1 MNEKIKLKFNIIII
15 LVIILFSIATIP
27 KTFQE
32 DTFYMIKVGEHIF
45 NNGAETIKDRVE
57 AFTWHEGMN
66 YTYPHWLI
74 DVILYMIYITY
85 DFFGIYMFT
94 VIIGII
100 IHLLIYYM
108 NIKIAKNNTISA
120 IITVA
125 CIYLFKNYITARAQ
139 IITYICLVL
148 EILFIERY
156 LETGKK
162 RNLFGLAAIPI
173 VLANC
178 HVALFPMYF
187 VIYLPYIV
195 EYIFSFFT
203 MQEVYTRRVKRK
215 SIKVLKLKEK
225 NKEKKLEKENKALIK
240 VEKQLEKIKQ
250 KENVKR
256 NIRKVIVKK
265 TDKVKILIIIFIM
278 CIFAGLA
285 TPLGKT
291 PYTYLIKT
299 LQGSTMNYIA
309 EHQAVVLIYSPIM
322 LIIFALIII
331 LIFSNKTKLTL
342 KDVFML
348 SGMSLLCLISY
359 KQFPIFI
366 IGTMTIV
373 NKMLYI
379 NFNENLKDKVKK
391 IITKMLTLKGII
403 YTVLV
408 ISILFLLQYKNIVT
422 QNYVDGN
429 QYPVQ
434 ATKWLKQKVNVYGI
448 KLFNDFDYGSYL
460 LFNDI
465 PVFIDG
471 RAELY
476 DSVFSQKEDNIFID
490 YMSVVSLKEWYGD
503 IFKKYEITHII
514 TKKETNLNKYL
525 QRDINYKSVYNDGT
539 FSIYE
544 VISL

>member
-1 MNEKIKLKFNIIII
+1 
-15 LVIILFSIATIP
+15 
-27 KTFQE
+27 
-32 DTFYMIKVGEHIF
+32 
-45 NNGAETIKDRVE
+45 
-57 AFTWHEGMN
+57 
-66 YTYPHWLI
+66 
-74 DVILYMIYITY
+74 
-85 DFFGIYMFT
+85 
-94 VIIGII
+94 
-100 IHLLIYYM
+100 
-108 NIKIAKNNTISA
+108 
-120 IITVA
+120 
-125 CIYLFKNYITARAQ
+125 
-139 IITYICLVL
+139 
-148 EILFIERY
+148 
-156 LETGKK
+156 
-162 RNLFGLAAIPI
+162 
-173 VLANC
+173 
-178 HVALFPMYF
+178 
-187 VIYLPYIV
+187 
-195 EYIFSFFT
+195 
-203 MQEVYTRRVKRK
+203 
-215 SIKVLKLKEK
+215 
-225 NKEKKLEKENKALIK
+225 
-240 VEKQLEKIKQ
+240 
-250 KENVKR
+250 
-256 NIRKVIVKK
+256 
-265 TDKVKILIIIFIM
+265 
-278 CIFAGLA
+278 
-285 TPLGKT
+285 
-291 PYTYLIKT
+291 
-299 LQGSTMNYIA
+299 
-309 EHQAVVLIYSPIM
+309 
-322 LIIFALIII
+322 
-331 LIFSNKTKLTL
+331 
-342 KDVFML
+342 
-348 SGMSLLCLISY
+348 MSLLCLISY

-514 TKKETNLNKYL
+514 TKTETNLNKYL